1 MPTAHSPLN
10 QYQQAQIA
18 TADRGQLLV
27 LIFDGGLRFLA
38 QAEKSLEEG
47 DLGQFSHFLGRAQA
61 IIAELLHTLDHK
73 NGGEIAFNLERLY
86 RFMLEHLVEA
96 NLQKN
101 PRYVGDVR
109 RILGTIASAYREI
122 VASGKHRGDT
132 QHVAA

>member
-1 MPTAHSPLN
+1 MSVSQSPLN
-10 QYQQAQIA
+10 QYQQTQIA

-38 QAEKSLEEG
+38 QAEKSLEAG
-47 DLGQFSHFLGRAQA
+47 DLPQFAHYLGRAQA

-73 NGGEIAFNLERLY
+73 NGGEIAVNLERLY

-96 NLQKN
+96 NLQKS
-101 PRYVGDVR
+101 PKHVADVR

-122 VASGKHRGDT
+122 VASGRHRGDAL
-132 QHVAA
+132 HAA